1 MRLNGEG
8 DCINWKDFL
17 DWIMFDN
24 LYLIGAGPFEVRGG
38 GGVGRCMG
46 DLVCVK
52 NFFPK
57 PLSGDKI
64 FC

>member
-38 GGVGRCMG
+38 GGEWGGVW
-46 DLVCVK
+46 VIWFV
-52 NFFPK
+52 
-57 PLSGDKI
+57 
-64 FC
+64 